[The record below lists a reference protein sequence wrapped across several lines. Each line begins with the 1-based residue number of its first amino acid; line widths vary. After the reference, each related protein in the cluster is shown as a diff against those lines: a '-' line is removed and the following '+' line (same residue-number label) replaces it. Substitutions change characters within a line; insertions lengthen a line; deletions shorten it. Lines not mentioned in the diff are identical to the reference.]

1 MTPRRFALRLT
12 GGRSFLFHRYAADA
26 ACPTDCSKQFPGLPS
41 NACSDP
47 SFMPD
52 PLPAHDYHD
61 FAIEDTLRVPSDLP
75 PGDYVRGGDGHSS
88 RVRGLSACDGGRARA
103 DGGGG
108 GRSPGACSVPSD
120 HLPNMAGA
128 RLEVGLRNVLAGVEL
143 VCRPHHR
150 IKVPGCGG
158 REESGGWGMGHGARG
173 GASGGRKRRKR
184 ESNGAYAPL

>member
-75 PGDYVRGGDGHSS
+75 PGDYVVKARLEKRGAQTAYH
-88 RVRGLSACDGGRARA
+88 R
-103 DGGGG
+103 
-108 GRSPGACSVPSD
+108 
-120 HLPNMAGA
+120 AGA
-128 RLEVGLRNVLAGVEL
+128 RDGSAGLELTQ
-143 VCRPHHR
+143 
-150 IKVPGCGG
+150 
-158 REESGGWGMGHGARG
+158 
-173 GASGGRKRRKR
+173 
-184 ESNGAYAPL
+184 PLTLT